1 MPKIDRIVTNLPWQ
15 THHKERLEKAANGAA
30 VTYVDPADKAGLN
43 AALAD
48 ATVALIMGRPNLEAA
63 PKLKW
68 LHLDAA
74 GLDGI
79 ARPNFIESGVVITGS
94 AGRSAPAL
102 SEHIFFFMLSHAY
115 QVRTILDAQDHHV
128 WGYPGQDNMK
138 ALYDQTIGII
148 GMGNTGRTL
157 APMAKAF
164 GMHVIAY
171 SRKAYDGPGVDVM
184 LSAENGDSI
193 ERLYRESDYIAMCA
207 ALTDKTYHM
216 IGEPEIALMKPTA
229 VICNVGRGKT
239 IDEAALLAALREGRL
254 GGAGLDTFD
263 VEPLPKDSPVW
274 DTPNLIATPHFT
286 PPCPDKLGRSLDIMI
301 ENILLFLADK
311 PLKNSLTMDDLY
323 TK

>member
-1 MPKIDRIVTNLPWQ
+1 MA
-15 THHKERLEKAANGAA
+15 E
-30 VTYVDPADKAGLN
+30 
-43 AALAD
+43 
-48 ATVALIMGRPNLEAA
+48 ATVALIQGRPNLDGA

-68 LHLDAA
+68 LHSDAA

-79 ARPNFIESGVVITGS
+79 AKPKFIESGVIITGS

-102 SEHIFFFMLSHAY
+102 SEHIFFFMLNHAY
-115 QVRTILDAQDHHV
+115 QVRTVLEAQAAHV
-128 WGYPGQDNMK
+128 WGYPEKECMK
-138 ALYDQTIGII
+138 ALYTQTIGII

-164 GMHVIAY
+164 GMRVIAY
-171 SRKAYDGPGVDVM
+171 SRKAHDHPGVDVM

-193 ERLYRESDYIAMCA
+193 EPLYRESDYIAMCA

-216 IGEPEIALMKPTA
+216 IGENEIAMMKPTA

-239 IDEAALLAALREGRL
+239 IDEAALVKALQEGRL
-254 GGAGLDTFD
+254 GGAGLDTYE

-274 DTPNLIATPHFT
+274 DAPNLIATPHYT

-301 ENILLFLADK
+301 ENIGLFLADQ
-311 PLKNSLTMDDLY
+311 PLKNALTADDLF
-323 TK
+323 TH